1 MKTPNLLF
9 KKTRWVVIAVVVLA
23 LGGALAFWLSRDHGQ
38 QDALRLYGNVDIREV
53 QLAFRQPGRVMQMA
67 FDEGDAVSA
76 GARLAALDAQPYREA
91 LAAAQAQVQ
100 VAQAELAKLRRGL
113 RPQEITQAREALRQ
127 AQALATET
135 ERNFQRRVACW
146 HRAPAASARSMQPA
160 RRATRQPLA
169 SKRPRRPCR
178 KHPKVFA
185 RKTSPRQKLALRPHR
200 LPQRKP
206 RQPWRTPKLMA
217 PSSGTVHRTGART
230 RQHGRKPARA
240 VYSLSLRQ
248 AVYVRAY
255 VGESDLGAHRAGYCG
270 ARVKRFI
277 REGLSRPDRL
287 HLAARRVH
295 TQDGG
300 DD

>member
-127 AQALATET
+127 AQALATELGIGDT
-135 ERNFQRRVACW
+135 SSG
-146 HRAPAASARSMQPA
+146 ASARSIHFSPLSTVAGRFQTSALEAESCP
-160 RRATRQPLA
+160 PLA
-169 SKRPRRPCR
+169 KEVS
-178 KHPKVFA
+178 
-185 RKTSPRQKLALRPHR
+185 
-200 LPQRKP
+200 
-206 RQPWRTPKLMA
+206 MA
-217 PSSGTVHRTGART
+217 A
-230 RQHGRKPARA
+230 
-240 VYSLSLRQ
+240 
-248 AVYVRAY
+248 
-255 VGESDLGAHRAGYCG
+255 
-270 ARVKRFI
+270 
-277 REGLSRPDRL
+277 
-287 HLAARRVH
+287 
-295 TQDGG
+295 
-300 DD
+300 